1 MRATPDIKTILKL
14 SVKERLKILGAI
26 WDSLAA
32 EDADIPLDS
41 EVLEEMKRRSD
52 WAKSNPDKL
61 IEHKEMRARLRS
73 LM

>member
-1 MRATPDIKTILKL
+1 MRATPDIKKLLKL

-41 EVLEEMKRRSD
+41 DVLEEMKRRNE
-52 WAKSNPDKL
+52 WGEIQPGQAHP
-61 IEHKEMRARLRS
+61 AR
-73 LM
+73 